1 MLYCA
6 SAHPVALCRYSDADE
21 STAAYGRFSFSPT
34 DKFEWSGVGD
44 MNVDVDDMRSRP
56 LSDFRSGFDRSY
68 PYPGFGVVLPNHNAS
83 RALQMLKELRTG
95 RFFDEATRAVLVQA
109 TFFNPQLDMWVLF
122 QFMLEVP
129 KTGGVIQSRTYQTV
143 KLYTFA
149 EDRTTSAIVLEVRA
163 WLPHF
168 GHRGRCA

>member
-1 MLYCA
+1 
-6 SAHPVALCRYSDADE
+6 
-21 STAAYGRFSFSPT
+21 
-34 DKFEWSGVGD
+34 
-44 MNVDVDDMRSRP
+44 
-56 LSDFRSGFDRSY
+56 
-68 PYPGFGVVLPNHNAS
+68 
-83 RALQMLKELRTG
+83 
-95 RFFDEATRAVLVQA
+95 VLVQA